1 MIACSSSIKV
11 HIIGKTI
18 SHYRVIEKFAA
29 GGIWCCVQ
37 AGVKTS
43 RRRWRGSKRG
53 PPEGL

>member
-18 SHYRVIEKFAA
+18 SHYRVIEKFAV

-37 AGVKTS
+37 AGGKPAEGVGAVVTAA
-43 RRRWRGSKRG
+43 RRKD
-53 PPEGL
+53 